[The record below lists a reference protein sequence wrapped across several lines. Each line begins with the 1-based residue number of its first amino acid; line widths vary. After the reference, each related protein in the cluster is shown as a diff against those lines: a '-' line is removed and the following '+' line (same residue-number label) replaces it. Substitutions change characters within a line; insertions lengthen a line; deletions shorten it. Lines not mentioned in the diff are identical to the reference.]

1 MPIRTKCLGKAA
13 IAEKLQ
19 KSERMD
25 VRGSGRE
32 LPWIG
37 EKYDAKSSSGEDSK
51 VVRERGKG

>member
-1 MPIRTKCLGKAA
+1 MLGRGGYCG
-13 IAEKLQ
+13 KLQ

-37 EKYDAKSSSGEDSK
+37 EKYDVKSSSGEDSK
-51 VVRERGKG
+51 VVRKRGKG

>member
-1 MPIRTKCLGKAA
+1 MPKRTKYLGKAA

-37 EKYDAKSSSGEDSK
+37 EKYDVKCSSGEYGK